1 VIPGAWVLDLETGKS
16 IEVPRPVSGA
26 VLQVAWLMPDGMV
39 ASVAAP
45 RDQGDPVVG
54 VLNPAT
60 LRWEAAHAVRGVSPA
75 IQGWD
80 LAGRLLVVGGVTYA
94 QPAGSGCPSPWYETR
109 VSAID
114 PRLGTQASLPPLP
127 SASRPDLVLTLRSG
141 EIVAVPQNWGIP
153 DVRIQI
159 LGP

>member
-1 VIPGAWVLDLETGKS
+1 
-16 IEVPRPVSGA
+16 
-26 VLQVAWLMPDGMV
+26 
-39 ASVAAP
+39 
-45 RDQGDPVVG
+45 
-54 VLNPAT
+54 
-60 LRWEAAHAVRGVSPA
+60 
-75 IQGWD
+75 
-80 LAGRLLVVGGVTYA
+80 
-94 QPAGSGCPSPWYETR
+94 